1 MVVAPMIVA
10 ACLAQGAGQ
19 QPAPGSAPAG
29 PEALIE
35 QSRLMALLK
44 ELPAKRSPAVDAEH
58 IAGLERTEELLR
70 GKLKEL
76 GVLATEQTLHWPP
89 KGKGK
94 PDEGRAAT
102 HEWHNFI
109 VDFPGTDLSRE
120 VVLVGAHFDAVP
132 NSPGIDDNGTGVA
145 GLLEAARA
153 IKAMHDQGATT
164 RRTIRLVFFN
174 LEEVG
179 LIGSANYVHAWRE
192 ANPRKQEA
200 QDNSPAQGA
209 PNNTAHP
216 GTNAARGKIARAEAE
231 TITAMISL
239 EMLGF
244 YSDVPGSQHNPF
256 KPIPGVFEPPTVG
269 DNIVLVALAR
279 DKDLARRVA
288 GAMTRAGDGLKVFV
302 VDFSPVPLPD
312 LMRSD
317 HGPFALAGLPGMMLT
332 DTANFRNPNYHRPT
346 DTIETI
352 DAARFTKTVKGVA
365 GAVWEMAEGKEKQ
378 QSGK

>member
-1 MVVAPMIVA
+1 MVLAPVIAMA
-10 ACLAQGAGQ
+10 AMAQVGGQ
-19 QPAPGSAPAG
+19 QPARVSG
-29 PEALIE
+29 PEALIDP
-35 QSRLMALLK
+35 SRLMATLR
-44 ELPAKRSPAVDAEH
+44 ELPPRRSPDADAEH
-58 IAGLERTEELLR
+58 IAGLERTEALLR
-70 GKLKEL
+70 SKLKEL
-76 GVLATEQTLHWPP
+76 GLVAVEQTLRWPTGQP
-89 KGKGK
+89 TPGEGGK
-94 PDEGRAAT
+94 PPT
-102 HEWHNFI
+102 HEWRNFI

-120 VVLVGAHFDAVP
+120 VVIVGAHFDAVP

-145 GLLEAARA
+145 GLLEIARA
-153 IKAMHDQGATT
+153 MKAMHEQGWTT
-164 RRTIRLVFFN
+164 RRTIRLAFFN

-192 ANPRKQEA
+192 ANPRNPRPPEA
-200 QDNSPAQGA
+200 PPPAAPRAGA
-209 PNNTAHP
+209 PTDTAP
-216 GTNAARGKIARAEAE
+216 GAKAAPGPEQI
-231 TITAMISL
+231 IAMISL

-244 YSDVPGSQHNPF
+244 YSDAPGSQHNPF

-279 DKDLARRVA
+279 NKELAQRVA

-332 DTANFRNPNYHRPT
+332 DTANFRNPNYHRAT

-352 DAARFTKTVKGVA
+352 DAARFTKAVKGVA
-365 GAVWEMAEGKEKQ
+365 GAVWEMAEGKPPE
-378 QSGK
+378 GK